1 MKIKLDYGREGLDI
15 ELPDYLNVDI
25 VEPKYVEGLPNQ
37 AEAIEDALLNPIDSK
52 PLRDLVGTSDNVAIV
67 INDITR
73 PTPYRIILPV
83 VLQQLRDVPD
93 ERILLLVATGTHRPN
108 TETELRRIMG
118 DEVLDKYQIIQ
129 NDAQDRQ
136 SHTSVGTTKNG
147 NEIWLHKAYLNRNV
161 RILTGL
167 IEPHFFAGFS
177 GGAKALMPGLALRDT
192 VLRNHNA
199 ANIDHPKA
207 TWGLIAGNPIWEE
220 IHEAAA
226 MAPPTFLLNVALNR
240 NKKITK
246 VFAGHYRK
254 AHEQGCAY
262 VKKNAM
268 VAVGKRY
275 DIVVTSNSGY
285 PLDLNL
291 YQCVKGMS
299 AAARIVKDG
308 GAILVVADCWDGIP
322 EHGEYAQLLR
332 EAESPESLLKTVRK
346 QSTGCLTA
354 DMMRQDTWQAQIHAL
369 VCQKAEVY
377 FHSRNLS
384 DSQVE
389 SAFLKPCSRVEETI
403 EELLRRYGRDACI
416 CVLPEGPQTIP
427 YVSQGNQIPKDLL
440 L

>member
-1 MKIKLDYGREGLDI
+1 VIIKLDYGREGLDI
-15 ELPDYLNVDI
+15 ELPDYLNVD
-25 VEPKYVEGLPNQ
+25 VVGPKYMEALPNQ
-37 AEAIEDALLNPIDSK
+37 AAAIEDALLNPIDSK
-52 PLRDLVGTSDNVAIV
+52 PLRDLVRKSDNVAIV

-73 PTPYRIILPV
+73 PTPYRIILPLL
-83 VLQQLRDVPD
+83 LQQLRSVPD
-93 ERILLLVATGTHRPN
+93 EQILLLNATGTHRPN
-108 TETELRRIMG
+108 TKVELRRILG
-118 DEVLDKYQIIQ
+118 DEISDKFRIIQ
-129 NDAQDRQ
+129 NDAGNRQ
-136 SHTSVGTTKNG
+136 SHTSVGTTKSG
-147 NEIWLHKAYLNRNV
+147 NEVWLHNAYLSCNV

-207 TWGLIAGNPIWEE
+207 TWGVIAGNPIWEE
-220 IHEAAA
+220 IHEAAS

-254 AHEQGCAY
+254 AHERGCAY

-268 VAVGKRY
+268 VAVEKRY

-299 AAARIVKDG
+299 AAARIVKEG
-308 GAILVVADCWDGIP
+308 GTIIVVADCWDGIP

-332 EAESPESLLKTVRK
+332 EAESPESLLNTVRK
-346 QSTGCLTA
+346 ESTGCPTV

-389 SAFLKPCSRVEETI
+389 SAFLKPCSKVEETI
-403 EELLRRYGRDACI
+403 EDLLCKYGNRASI
-416 CVLPEGPQTIP
+416 CLLPEGPQTIP
-427 YVSQGNQIPKDLL
+427 YVS
-440 L
+440 

>member
-1 MKIKLDYGREGLDI
+1 VKIKLDYGREGLDI
-15 ELPDYLNVDI
+15 ELPDHLNVDV
-25 VEPKYVEGLPNQ
+25 VEPKYMEGLPNQ
-37 AEAIEDALLNPIDSK
+37 AEAIEDALLNPIDLKSL
-52 PLRDLVGTSDNVAIV
+52 PDLVGKSDNVAIV

-73 PTPYRIILPV
+73 PTPYRTILPV
-83 VLQQLRDVPD
+83 LLQQLRAVPD
-93 ERILLLVATGTHRPN
+93 ERILILTATGTHRPN
-108 TETELRRIMG
+108 TKAEFRGILG
-118 DEVLDKYQIIQ
+118 DDISDKFRIIQ
-129 NDAQDRQ
+129 NDAEDRR
-136 SHTSVGTTKNG
+136 SHTSVGTTKSG
-147 NEIWLHKAYLNRNV
+147 NEIWLHKEYLNCNV

-207 TWGLIAGNPIWEE
+207 IWGVVNGNPIWKE

-240 NKKITK
+240 NKEITK

-262 VKKNAM
+262 VRKNAM
-268 VAVGKRY
+268 VAVEKRY

-308 GAILVVADCWDGIP
+308 GAIIVVADCWDGIP

-332 EAESPESLLKTVRK
+332 EAESPESLLNTIRK
-346 QSTGCLTA
+346 ESTGCLTV
-354 DMMRQDTWQAQIHAL
+354 DTMRQDTWQAQIHAL
-369 VCQKAEVY
+369 VCQKADVY

-384 DSQVE
+384 DSQIE
-389 SAFLKPCSRVEETI
+389 SAFLKPCSKVEETI
-403 EELLRRYGRDACI
+403 EDLLRKYGRRACI

-427 YVSQGNQIPKDLL
+427 YVS
-440 L
+440 